1 MSKRGNEML
10 IDDMLDSSEQILK
23 YTNSMTFEQ
32 FLSDRMVM
40 DAVIR
45 NFEIIGEAANK
56 LSDDFK
62 DTNPQIDWHR
72 IRGFRNRI
80 VHDYSGIDYSLVW
93 EIRNELLTDF
103 IAFLRTC

>member
-93 EIRNELLTDF
+93 EIRNELRCYSLF
-103 IAFLRTC
+103 PLH